1 MVKTSDAL
9 RIARSLLGTPYGSG
23 PGQLDC
29 INLVKKIIRDAPG
42 GQKKYTDAGTA
53 ALWASYHS
61 SGKYKHLIWT
71 QESIHNPEPGMLAF
85 KGQPLGK
92 DGQPHHVGIVTE
104 RGTVIHASS
113 ALGMVAETELNNGQW
128 TLLAKHKYI
137 ETGGED
143 DEEATPMD
151 DDQTGTMAIVT
162 APTGSTVNLRAAP
175 DTAASI
181 IRRVPI
187 GEQVEVKTRAGDA
200 WRFVTWRDNSGYMMA
215 QFLKPAGEDDR
226 GEEDTDPDPGD
237 ADPPA
242 VDWIDEP
249 CLISEEGAVV
259 QLRGRWRLAID

>member
-137 ETGGED
+137 ETGKTE
-143 DEEATPMD
+143 EEAEPMD
-151 DDQTGTMAIVT
+151 DDQTSTMAIVT

-175 DTAASI
+175 DTAATV

-187 GEQVEVKTRAGDA
+187 GEQVEVKTKAGEA
-200 WRFVTWRDNSGYMMA
+200 WRFVTWRDNSGYMMTQYLEPVSQGGGDA
-215 QFLKPAGEDDR
+215 A
-226 GEEDTDPDPGD
+226 PDPED
-237 ADPPA
+237 IDPPD
-242 VDWIDEP
+242 VEWMEEP
-249 CLISEEGAVV
+249 CLVSEEGAVV